1 MRKSKWNALSW
12 VFLVLLAA
20 CEGFFAAV
28 IVKLD
33 MLPAKYGFL
42 LLGIVV
48 LLDLLAAIL
57 AFPKTGKWH
66 VILHGDELQELRVFL
81 FVQLVDDVLV

>member
-48 LLDLLAAIL
+48 LRPSWLSPRPENGRRTSASDA
-57 AFPKTGKWH
+57 GW
-66 VILHGDELQELRVFL
+66 
-81 FVQLVDDVLV
+81 

>member
-57 AFPKTGKWH
+57 AFPKTGKWQKDQR
-66 VILHGDELQELRVFL
+66 IGRRVVAYVLAFL
-81 FVQLVDDVLV
+81 ISAGCIA